1 MVLFLN
7 IVVFLVI
14 FFLELE
20 IIKIYEKLKCL
31 MYIFY
36 KYYIGIKYVII

>member
-20 IIKIYEKLKCL
+20 IIKIYELLKCVSL
-31 MYIFY
+31 MMNIYFL
-36 KYYIGIKYVII
+36 

>member
-20 IIKIYEKLKCL
+20 INKIYELL
-31 MYIFY
+31 
-36 KYYIGIKYVII
+36 KYVSLMMNLYFL